1 MYSFSYLELVM
12 VIVII
17 NNTFLPYEKNIKLVS
32 WKDYHDVYSRGG
44 KIIFSLPFWAID
56 MTHPLATL

>member
-1 MYSFSYLELVM
+1 MFHVGETSKGGQRGNVKFGNM

-32 WKDYHDVYSRGG
+32 CKGLS
-44 KIIFSLPFWAID
+44 
-56 MTHPLATL
+56 

>member
-1 MYSFSYLELVM
+1 MWVRHQKEDRGVNVKFGNM

-32 WKDYHDVYSRGG
+32 CKG
-44 KIIFSLPFWAID
+44 L
-56 MTHPLATL
+56 